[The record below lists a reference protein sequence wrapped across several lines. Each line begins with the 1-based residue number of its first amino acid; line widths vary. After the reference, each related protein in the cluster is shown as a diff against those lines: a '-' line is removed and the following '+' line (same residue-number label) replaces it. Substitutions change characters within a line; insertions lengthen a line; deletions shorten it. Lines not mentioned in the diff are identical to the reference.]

1 MTTDTTGKASPARK
15 QRKSRNQPKAQAALR
30 LPDYPGTLSRI
41 ASANPDFRVLIV
53 DDCRPTRMLVR
64 SILNVCGVS
73 NIKDAV
79 DGAEALE
86 VLDSSLPDLIISD
99 VQMTPLDGIEF
110 SRLIRN
116 DPHSPNPRMPIVIM
130 TGHTKESRRRR
141 PDALRNQI
149 LSTFV
154 SKTFKSVPIECR
166 ECIDPQ
172 MQTVAISGQRQRFG
186 LYSGRQQWKQILFA
200 E

>member
-130 TGHTKESRRRR
+130 TGHTKEERIV
-141 PDALRNQI
+141 ALREAGLTDVVAKP
-149 LSTFV
+149 LSPKMLCRSIVTALQ
-154 SKTFKSVPIECR
+154 KS
-166 ECIDPQ
+166 DSGAL
-172 MQTVAISGQRQRFG
+172 VA
-186 LYSGRQQWKQILFA
+186 
-200 E
+200 